1 MNPKKR
7 IKRGLFHGRRSRPY
21 HLSEQCVCVHTNTLV
36 RDTLI
41 PVKVRNTVK
50 HTIQKHFRFSKE
62 DAENLKIKSQK
73 ACLSES
79 QLIRLLIRGYKP
91 KEKPDDRFYEAMRQ
105 LSGIANNINQLAAKA
120 HSLGFVD
127 AQKLKDEVVR
137 WHQFQADIERQFL
150 RPEDDRKRWQ

>member
-1 MNPKKR
+1 M
-7 IKRGLFHGRRSRPY
+7 
-21 HLSEQCVCVHTNTLV
+21 
-36 RDTLI
+36 
-41 PVKVRNTVK
+41 K

-62 DAENLKIKSQK
+62 DAENLKRKSQK
-73 ACLSES
+73 ASLSES
-79 QLIRLLIRGYKP
+79 QLIRMLIRGYKP

>member
-1 MNPKKR
+1 M
-7 IKRGLFHGRRSRPY
+7 
-21 HLSEQCVCVHTNTLV
+21 
-36 RDTLI
+36 
-41 PVKVRNTVK
+41 K
-50 HTIQKHFRFSKE
+50 HTVQNHFRFSKE
-62 DAENLKIKSQK
+62 DAESLKVKSQK
-73 ACLSES
+73 TCLSES
-79 QLIRLLIRGYKP
+79 QLVRLLLRGYKP

-127 AQKLKDEVVR
+127 TQKLNEEVVR

>member
-1 MNPKKR
+1 M
-7 IKRGLFHGRRSRPY
+7 
-21 HLSEQCVCVHTNTLV
+21 
-36 RDTLI
+36 
-41 PVKVRNTVK
+41 K
-50 HTIQKHFRFSKE
+50 HTIQKHFRFSQE
-62 DAENLKIKSQK
+62 DAENLRIKSQK

-79 QLIRLLIRGYKP
+79 QLVRMLLRGYHP

-127 AQKLKDEVVR
+127 AQKLNDEVIR

>member
-1 MNPKKR
+1 M
-7 IKRGLFHGRRSRPY
+7 
-21 HLSEQCVCVHTNTLV
+21 
-36 RDTLI
+36 
-41 PVKVRNTVK
+41 K

-105 LSGIANNINQLAAKA
+105 LSGIANNTNQLAAKA

-127 AQKLKDEVVR
+127 AQKLKDEVDR